1 MKQLQKMIWYPSIHF
16 IEKREESMRMNSM
29 LCAALASL
37 VVGGSALAQD
47 WRGWN
52 IHPEGYPNS
61 AALDQFAAD
70 VSAATGLDLQNFH
83 GGVLGSQPD
92 AIEQVRNGALAYGNF
107 NLGPMGPI
115 IPTTNVVSLPFIFS
129 SVDHMHKAMDGEVGK
144 VFEEAMSKEGLVPL
158 AWYDSGSRSF
168 YNSKRPITSP
178 SDVEGLKLRVM
189 NNDLFVDMVA
199 QLGGNA
205 TPMAFGEVYQ
215 SLKTGVIDGA
225 ENNYP
230 SYEST
235 GHFEVA
241 GYYSITD
248 HLIIPECL
256 CVATSVWE
264 TLDAETKDAVRI
276 AARNS
281 AETQREL
288 WAKRELESRA
298 KVEAAGSKVNEV
310 KDKAAFQAKMGPV
323 YKAFVTANPDFEP
336 VIEAIRA
343 VK

>member
-1 MKQLQKMIWYPSIHF
+1 MKWTRVLVAATAV
-16 IEKREESMRMNSM
+16 
-29 LCAALASL
+29 AALPAIAS
-37 VVGGSALAQD
+37 AQN

-52 IHPEGYPNS
+52 IHVEDYPNTV
-61 AALDQFAAD
+61 AVDQFVAE
-70 VSAATGLDLQNFH
+70 VNEATDLNLEAFH

-92 AIEQVRNGALAYGNF
+92 AIEQVRNGALDFGNF
-107 NLGPMGPI
+107 NMGPMGPI
-115 IPTTNVVSLPFIFS
+115 IPTTNVLSLPFVFS
-129 SVDHMHKAMDGEVGK
+129 SVDHMHKAMDGEVGEI
-144 VFEEAMSKEGLVPL
+144 FAAAMEVEGLVPL

-168 YNSKRPITSP
+168 YNSKRPITEP
-178 SDVEGLKLRVM
+178 ADVEGLKLRVM

-241 GYYSITD
+241 GFYSITD

-256 CVATSVWE
+256 CVSTAAWTALDDATKE
-264 TLDAETKDAVRI
+264 AVRT

-281 AETQREL
+281 AVTQREL
-288 WAKRELESRA
+288 WAERELASRA
-298 KVEAAGSKVNEV
+298 KVEAAGSEVNEV
-310 KDKAAFQAKMGPV
+310 VNKTAFQEKMAPV
-323 YKAFVTANPDFEP
+323 YESFLASNPDLAS
-336 VIEAIRA
+336 VIDAIKA
-343 VK
+343 SE

>member
-1 MKQLQKMIWYPSIHF
+1 MKVSNIF
-16 IEKREESMRMNSM
+16 V
-29 LCAALASL
+29 AAAVALTLPLAA
-37 VVGGSALAQD
+37 SAET

-52 IHPEGYPNS
+52 VHVEGYPNTV
-61 AALDQFAAD
+61 ALDQFAKDVAD
-70 VSAATGLDLQNFH
+70 TTDITIQMFH

-92 AIEQVRNGALAYGNF
+92 AIEQVRNAGLDVGNF

-115 IPTTNVVSLPFIFS
+115 IPATNVVSLPFIFNN
-129 SVDHMHKAMDGEVGK
+129 VAHMHRAMDGDVGK
-144 VFEEAMSKEGLVPL
+144 IFEAAMTEQGLVPL

-168 YNSKRPITSP
+168 YNGTRPIMTP
-178 SDVEGLKLRVM
+178 ADVDGLKIRVM
-189 NNDLFVDMVA
+189 NNDLFVNMVS

-241 GYYSITD
+241 GYYSITE

-256 CVATSVWE
+256 CISSAAWDA
-264 TLDAETKDAVRI
+264 LDADTQAAVRT
-276 AARNS
+276 AARDS
-281 AETQREL
+281 AVLQREL
-288 WAKRELESRA
+288 WADREKESRA
-298 KVEAAGSKVNEV
+298 AVEAGGSKINEV
-310 KDKAAFQAKMGPV
+310 ADKSAFQDLMGPV
-323 YKAFVTANPDFEP
+323 YDDFTAANPDLAYI
-336 VIEAIRA
+336 IEAIQTTE
-343 VK
+343 

>member
-1 MKQLQKMIWYPSIHF
+1 MATMKRLLG
-16 IEKREESMRMNSM
+16 R
-29 LCAALASL
+29 LGAAALVAATCI
-37 VVGGSALAQD
+37 GTAQAAE

-52 IHPEGYPNS
+52 IHVEGYPNTV
-61 AALDQFAAD
+61 ALEQFAAELAETTD
-70 VSAATGLDLQNFH
+70 IKLTMFH

-92 AIEQVRNGALAYGNF
+92 AIEQLRNAGLQVGQF

-115 IPTTNVVSLPFIFS
+115 IPATNVVSLPFVFN
-129 SVDHMHKAMDGEVGK
+129 SVDHMHRAMDGDVGK
-144 VFEEAMSKEGLVPL
+144 IFEEAMTAEGLVPL

-168 YNSKRPITSP
+168 YNSQRPIMSP
-178 SDVEGLKLRVM
+178 ADVEGLKIRVM

-215 SLKTGVIDGA
+215 SLQTGVIDGA

-241 GYYSITD
+241 GFYSITE

-256 CVATSVWE
+256 CVATAVWE
-264 TLDAETKDAVRI
+264 DLDAYTQEAVRT

-281 AETQREL
+281 AETQRKL
-288 WAKRELESRA
+288 WAEREAQSRA

-310 KDKAAFQAKMGPV
+310 ENKVAFQDLVVPV
-323 YKAFVTANPDFEP
+323 YEGFVAANPDLAP
-336 VIEAIRA
+336 IIEAIQSTEYY
-343 VK
+343 

>member
-1 MKQLQKMIWYPSIHF
+1 MKYTKLM
-16 IEKREESMRMNSM
+16 
-29 LCAALASL
+29 AAAA
-37 VVGGSALAQD
+37 VALTLPAAAFAQD

-52 IHPEGYPNS
+52 IHVEGYPNTV
-61 AALDQFAAD
+61 ALDQFAKE
-70 VSAATGLDLQNFH
+70 VSETTDIDLQMFH

-92 AIEQVRNGALAYGNF
+92 AIEQVRNGGIQVGQF

-115 IPTTNVVSLPFIFS
+115 IPTTNVVSLPFIFND
-129 SVDHMHKAMDGEVGK
+129 VPHMFRAMDGDVGK
-144 VFEEAMSKEGLVPL
+144 IFEEAMAAEGVVPL
-158 AWYDSGSRSF
+158 AWYDAGARSF
-168 YNSKRPITSP
+168 YNSERPIMTP
-178 SDVEGLKLRVM
+178 ADVEGLKVRVM
-189 NNDLFVDMVA
+189 NNDLFVDMIA

-241 GYYSITD
+241 GFYSISQ

-256 CVATSVWE
+256 CVSTAAWE
-264 TLDAETKDAVRI
+264 ALDAETQAAVRT

-288 WAKRELESRA
+288 WAAREAESRA
-298 KVEAAGSKVNEV
+298 KVEAGGVKINEV
-310 KDKAAFQAKMGPV
+310 EDKVAFQDLMGPV
-323 YKAFVTANPDFEP
+323 YEGFIAANPDLAP
-336 VIEAIRA
+336 VIDAIRA
-343 VK
+343 TN

>member
-1 MKQLQKMIWYPSIHF
+1 MVT
-16 IEKREESMRMNSM
+16 
-29 LCAALASL
+29 AAAVALTIPVAAS
-37 VVGGSALAQD
+37 AQD

-52 IHPEGYPNS
+52 IHVEGYPNTV
-61 AALDQFAAD
+61 ALDQFAAELAETTD
-70 VSAATGLDLQNFH
+70 ITLQMFH

-92 AIEQVRNGALAYGNF
+92 AIEQVRNGGIQVGQF

-115 IPTTNVVSLPFIFS
+115 IPTTNVVSLPFIFND
-129 SVDHMHKAMDGEVGK
+129 VPHMFRAMDGEAGK
-144 VFEEAMSKEGLVPL
+144 IFEAAMAAEGVVPL
-158 AWYDSGSRSF
+158 AWYDSGARSF
-168 YNSKRPITSP
+168 YNSERAITTP
-178 SDVEGLKLRVM
+178 ADVEGLKVRVM
-189 NNDLFVDMVA
+189 NNDLFVDMIA

-241 GYYSITD
+241 GFYSISQ

-256 CVATSVWE
+256 CVSTEAWE
-264 TLDAETKDAVRI
+264 ALDADTQAAVRT

-288 WAKRELESRA
+288 WATREAESRA
-298 KVEAAGSKVNEV
+298 KVEAAGV
-310 KDKAAFQAKMGPV
+310 KINDVEDKAAFQERMTPV
-323 YKAFVTANPDFEP
+323 YEGFVEANPDLAS
-336 VIEAIRA
+336 VIEAIQNTN
-343 VK
+343 

>member
-1 MKQLQKMIWYPSIHF
+1 MNIKSI
-16 IEKREESMRMNSM
+16 IGATII
-29 LCAALASL
+29 AALVPL
-37 VVGGSALAQD
+37 SAIAQD

-61 AALDQFAAD
+61 VAIDEFVAA
-70 VSAATGLDLQNFH
+70 VNETTDLNLQVFH

-92 AIEQVRNGALAYGNF
+92 AIEQVRNNALEFGQF
-107 NLGPMGPI
+107 NMGPMGPI
-115 IPTTNVVSLPFIFS
+115 IPTTNVLSLPFIFS
-129 SVDHMHKAMDGEVGK
+129 SVDHMHKAMDGEVGEI
-144 VFEEAMSKEGLVPL
+144 FAAAMEKEGLVPL

-168 YNSKRPITSP
+168 YNSKRPIMSP

-205 TPMAFGEVYQ
+205 TPMAFSEVYQ

-235 GHFEVA
+235 GHYEVA
-241 GYYSITD
+241 GFYSITD

-256 CVATSVWE
+256 CVSTESWNALDDATKE
-264 TLDAETKDAVRI
+264 AVRT
-276 AARNS
+276 AARAS
-281 AETQREL
+281 ATTQREL
-288 WAKRELESRA
+288 WATREKESLA
-298 KVEAAGSKVNEV
+298 KVEAGGATVNEV
-310 KDKAAFQAKMGPV
+310 ENKVAFQEKMAPV
-323 YKAFVTANPDFEP
+323 YESFIAANPDLSS
-336 VIEAIRA
+336 VIEAIQA
-343 VK
+343 SN

>member
-1 MKQLQKMIWYPSIHF
+1 MKYSSLI
-16 IEKREESMRMNSM
+16 
-29 LCAALASL
+29 AAAAVALAIP
-37 VVGGSALAQD
+37 VAAVAQD

-52 IHPEGYPNS
+52 IHPEGYPNTV
-61 AALDQFAAD
+61 ALDQFAAEVAETTD
-70 VSAATGLDLQNFH
+70 INIQMFH

-92 AIEQVRNGALAYGNF
+92 AIEQVRNAALQVGQF

-115 IPTTNVVSLPFIFS
+115 IPTTNVVSLPFIFND
-129 SVDHMHKAMDGEVGK
+129 VPHMYRAMDGDVGTI
-144 VFEEAMSKEGLVPL
+144 FEEAMAAEGIVPL

-168 YNSKRPITSP
+168 YNSERAIMTPA
-178 SDVEGLKLRVM
+178 DVQGLKVRVM
-189 NNDLFVDMVA
+189 NNDLFVNMVA

-241 GYYSITD
+241 GYYSITE

-256 CVATSVWE
+256 CVATEAWNE
-264 TLDAETKDAVRI
+264 LDAETQAAVRT

-281 AETQREL
+281 AVTQREL
-288 WAKRELESRA
+288 WAAREAESRA
-298 KVEAAGSKVNEV
+298 KVEAAGVKVNEV
-310 KDKAAFQAKMGPV
+310 ADKAAFQALMAPV
-323 YKAFVTANPDFEP
+323 YEDFLASNPDLAP
-336 VIEAIRA
+336 VIEAIRNTD
-343 VK
+343 

>member
-1 MKQLQKMIWYPSIHF
+1 MGGMHMIMKALIGTTTGTI
-16 IEKREESMRMNSM
+16 
-29 LCAALASL
+29 LLASA
-37 VVGGSALAQD
+37 VMAQD

-52 IHPEGYPNS
+52 IHVEGYPNTV
-61 AALDQFAAD
+61 ALDQFAAELAETTD
-70 VSAATGLDLQNFH
+70 INLTMFH
-83 GGVLGSQPD
+83 GGVLGTQPD
-92 AIEQVRNGALAYGNF
+92 AIEQVRNGGLQVGQF

-115 IPTTNVVSLPFIFS
+115 IPATNVVSLPFVFN
-129 SVDHMHKAMDGEVGK
+129 SVEHMHRAMDGDVGTI
-144 VFEEAMSKEGLVPL
+144 FEAAMAAEGLVPL

-168 YNSKRPITSP
+168 YNSKRPIMTP
-178 SDVEGLKLRVM
+178 SDVEGLKIRVM

-215 SLKTGVIDGA
+215 SLQTGVIDGA

-241 GYYSITD
+241 GYYSITE

-264 TLDAETKDAVRI
+264 ELDSDTQEAVRT

-281 AETQREL
+281 AVTQREL
-288 WAKRELESRA
+288 WAAREAESLA
-298 KVEAAGSKVNEV
+298 NVQAAGAQVNAVSNKV
-310 KDKAAFQAKMGPV
+310 AFQELMVPV
-323 YKAFVTANPDFEP
+323 YEGFVAANPELASI
-336 VIEAIRA
+336 IEAIQSTE
-343 VK
+343 

>member
-1 MKQLQKMIWYPSIHF
+1 MKLSSVIAATAIAIGIP
-16 IEKREESMRMNSM
+16 
-29 LCAALASL
+29 ALA
-37 VVGGSALAQD
+37 AAQD

-52 IHPEGYPNS
+52 IHVEGYPNS
-61 AALDQFAAD
+61 VALDQFASELAETTD
-70 VSAATGLDLQNFH
+70 ISLQMFH

-92 AIEQVRNGALAYGNF
+92 AIEQVRNGGIQVGQF

-115 IPTTNVVSLPFIFS
+115 IPTTNVVSLPFIFND
-129 SVDHMHKAMDGEVGK
+129 VPHMFRAMDGEVGK
-144 VFEEAMSKEGLVPL
+144 VFEAAMAAEGLVPL
-158 AWYDSGSRSF
+158 AWYDSGARSF
-168 YNSKRPITSP
+168 YNSERPIMTP
-178 SDVEGLKLRVM
+178 ADVEGLKVRVM
-189 NNDLFVDMVA
+189 NNDLFVDMIA

-241 GYYSITD
+241 GFYSISQ

-256 CVATSVWE
+256 CIAASAWE
-264 TLDAETKDAVRI
+264 ALDAETQAAVRT

-281 AETQREL
+281 AETQRKL
-288 WAKRELESRA
+288 WAEREAESRA
-298 KVEAAGSKVNEV
+298 KVEAAGVAINEV
-310 KDKAAFQAKMGPV
+310 ENKAAFQELMAPV
-323 YKAFVTANPDFEP
+323 YAGFIEANPDLAS
-336 VIEAIRA
+336 VIEAIQNTQ
-343 VK
+343 

>member
-1 MKQLQKMIWYPSIHF
+1 MKFTRIA
-16 IEKREESMRMNSM
+16 
-29 LCAALASL
+29 CAAAI
-37 VVGGSALAQD
+37 VAAAPFVATAQD

-61 AALDQFAAD
+61 VALDQFVETVNAE
-70 VSAATGLDLQNFH
+70 TDLNLQVFH

-92 AIEQVRNGALAYGNF
+92 AIEQVRNNALEFGQF
-107 NLGPMGPI
+107 NMGPMGPI
-115 IPTTNVVSLPFIFS
+115 IPTTNVLSLPFIFS
-129 SVDHMHKAMDGEVGK
+129 SVDHMHKAMDGDVGEI
-144 VFEEAMSKEGLVPL
+144 FAEAMEAEGLVPL

-168 YNSKRPITSP
+168 YNSKRPIVTP
-178 SDVEGLKLRVM
+178 ADVEGLKLRVM

-241 GYYSITD
+241 GFYSITD

-256 CVATSVWE
+256 CVSTESWNA
-264 TLDAETKDAVRI
+264 LDDDTKAKVMA
-276 AARNS
+276 AARAS
-281 AETQREL
+281 AVTQREL
-288 WAKRELESRA
+288 WAAREQESLD
-298 KVEAAGSKVNEV
+298 KVRAAGAQVNEV
-310 KDKAAFQAKMGPV
+310 ENKVAFQERMAPV
-323 YKAFVTANPDFEP
+323 YESFLAANPDLGV
-336 VIEAIRA
+336 VIEAIQA
-343 VK
+343 VN

>member
-1 MKQLQKMIWYPSIHF
+1 MIMKTLVGATAGTLLLATTVIA
-16 IEKREESMRMNSM
+16 EE
-29 LCAALASL
+29 
-37 VVGGSALAQD
+37 

-52 IHPEGYPNS
+52 IHVEGYPNTV
-61 AALDQFAAD
+61 ALDQFADELAETTD
-70 VSAATGLDLQNFH
+70 IKLTMFH

-92 AIEQVRNGALAYGNF
+92 AIEQVRNAGLQIGQF

-115 IPTTNVVSLPFIFS
+115 IPATNVVSLPFVFN
-129 SVDHMHKAMDGEVGK
+129 SVDHMHRAMDGDVGK
-144 VFEEAMSKEGLVPL
+144 IFEEAMAAEGLVPL

-168 YNSKRPITSP
+168 YNSQRPIATP
-178 SDVEGLKLRVM
+178 ADVQGLKIRVM

-215 SLKTGVIDGA
+215 SLQTGVIDGA

-241 GYYSITD
+241 GFYSITD

-256 CVATSVWE
+256 CVATAVWE
-264 TLDAETKDAVRI
+264 GLDAETQDAVRV

-288 WAKRELESRA
+288 WAAREAESRA
-298 KVEAAGSKVNEV
+298 KVEAAGATVNEV
-310 KDKAAFQAKMGPV
+310 ENKVAFQELMVPV
-323 YKAFVTANPDFEP
+323 YEGFIAANPDLAP
-336 VIEAIRA
+336 IIEAIQGTE
-343 VK
+343 